1 MTVVS
6 LCRRIFVCSI
16 CLSVFVDPVSTPCG
30 HNFCKSCI
38 CSYWDES
45 SHCTC
50 PLCKE
55 DFNTRP
61 QLKINTLLSHMA
73 SHSLKKPPKQEESC
87 ESRMCAEHHK
97 PLELFCKTDN
107 ICVCTYCSF
116 SDHKSHNI
124 VPLGEECEERK
135 AEVMKMLSVR
145 KKKIEQ
151 IQTSLELS
159 QKAANKVTTEGL
171 EVFTALE
178 QAVQKNLDNLIKEIQ
193 GKLEKT
199 TKQNKDLIAELEN
212 QISELD
218 HRSTEMEKP
227 ANSEDYLQFLKTFT
241 PFKSDPNIKNCSM
254 LSICQPSF
262 KGPVVRSLLDLEKTF
277 TEVLNRIYQADLKAK
292 QKCEVDPKLSMKFGN
307 KKCSYMWGR
316 ENVPIDPETFSV
328 FPFVMGQQS
337 FSSGSFYFEVQVTRK
352 TQWALGVARESINRK
367 DEITLSPSFGVWV
380 ILLQHSELLVCP
392 SKGWCVDYEEGVVSF
407 HDVDAAAPIYFF
419 TGCCFNDKLRPF
431 FVQGGGGVC
440 ALFRDNLVTHSLSF
454 WVFSSFEY
462 VSFKIL

>member
-1 MTVVS
+1 MAAVNYS
-6 LCRRIFVCSI
+6 LSEDQFVCSI

-87 ESRMCAEHHK
+87 EVPEEPTPDQQVRCDICSEPKLKAVKSCLVCLVSFCDTHLEPHGTVSALRHHRLVEPVSNLESRMCAEHHK
-97 PLELFCKTDN
+97 PLKLFCKTDN

-199 TKQNKDLIAELEN
+199 TNQNKDLVAELEN

-227 ANSEDYLQFLKTFT
+227 ANSEDYLQCAPRKV
-241 PFKSDPNIKNCSM
+241 
-254 LSICQPSF
+254 
-262 KGPVVRSLLDLEKTF
+262 G
-277 TEVLNRIYQADLKAK
+277 
-292 QKCEVDPKLSMKFGN
+292 
-307 KKCSYMWGR
+307 
-316 ENVPIDPETFSV
+316 V
-328 FPFVMGQQS
+328 F
-337 FSSGSFYFEVQVTRK
+337 
-352 TQWALGVARESINRK
+352 
-367 DEITLSPSFGVWV
+367 
-380 ILLQHSELLVCP
+380 
-392 SKGWCVDYEEGVVSF
+392 VDYEEGVVSF

-431 FVQGGGGVC
+431 FVQG
-440 ALFRDNLVTHSLSF
+440 A
-454 WVFSSFEY
+454 
-462 VSFKIL
+462 